1 MTTMSNNSYHWY
13 FAYSANM
20 NSIKTKIIA
29 TIGPCTDKYD
39 VLKKLHKAGMNVA
52 RINMSHATHRDAQ
65 NVIDLVRQINAEQ
78 SADYGPIGLLLDT
91 QGPEIR
97 TGVHQ
102 GDIDLKV
109 GDIVNLTIR
118 EDLDVETSSIQIN
131 YKGLIKSVSKGSRI
145 SIDNGLINF
154 RVLAKDNENLTCKV
168 LDGGKLGS
176 KRHVNLPGVRVD
188 LPSITKK
195 DRKDI
200 NLAIK
205 NNISF
210 IALSFVRSAQ
220 DIHELRAILKK
231 NKSSA
236 KIIAKIENQEG
247 LDNIHEIT
255 KATDIVMV
263 ARGDLGIETD
273 LADLPNIQRRIMY
286 ATAKWGKRSI
296 VATHLLESMIVNP
309 TPTRAEVT
317 DVANAIY
324 EGADAVMLSGET
336 SVGKYPVQ
344 CIKML
349 KKIAAK
355 TENFRTLGYEE
366 FLSDKSD
373 WQNIA
378 IGARDLA
385 SRIDADGIV
394 VVTRSGQTADV
405 ISSTKPFR
413 MPIYAFTNN
422 LETFQQLSLVGG
434 MQPHYMKSISNQAL
448 TINKIK
454 LILGSKTRSKKSL
467 KFVLIGGV
475 YSASHSDSIQIIST

>member
-1 MTTMSNNSYHWY
+1 
-13 FAYSANM
+13 M
-20 NSIKTKIIA
+20 NAIKTKIIA
-29 TIGPCTDKYD
+29 TIGPSTNTYD
-39 VLKKLHKAGMNVA
+39 SLKKLHKAGMNVA
-52 RINMSHATHRDAQ
+52 RINMSHATHTDAQ
-65 NVIDLVRQINAEQ
+65 NIIDLVQQINSEQ
-78 SADYGPIGLLLDT
+78 SVDHGPIGLLLDT

-97 TGVHQ
+97 TGINQ
-102 GDIDLKV
+102 SDMDLTV

-131 YKGLIKSVSKGSRI
+131 YKGLIRSVSKGSRI

-154 RVLAKDNENLTCKV
+154 KVLAKDKENLTCKV

-200 NLAIK
+200 LLAIK
-205 NNISF
+205 NNVSF

-220 DIHELRAILKK
+220 DINDLRDILKK
-231 NKSSA
+231 KKSSA
-236 KIIAKIENQEG
+236 RIIAKIENQEG

-349 KKIAAK
+349 KNIAAK
-355 TENFRTLGYEE
+355 TENFRTLGYEK
-366 FLSDKSD
+366 FLTDTSD

-378 IGARDLA
+378 IAARDLA
-385 SRIDADGIV
+385 TRINADGIV

-413 MPIYAFTNN
+413 MPIHAFTNN
-422 LETFQQLSLVGG
+422 QQTFQQLSLVGG
-434 MQPHYMKSISNQAL
+434 MQPYFMKSISNQASA
-448 TINKIK
+448 INKIK
-454 LILGSKTRSKKSL
+454 LILASNVRAKKSL
-467 KFVLIGGV
+467 KFVLIGGI

>member
-1 MTTMSNNSYHWY
+1 MK
-13 FAYSANM
+13 A
-20 NSIKTKIIA
+20 IKTKIIA
-29 TIGPCTDKYD
+29 TIGPSTNTYD
-39 VLKKLHKAGMNVA
+39 SLKKLHKAGMNVA
-52 RINMSHATHRDAQ
+52 RINMSHATHTDAQ
-65 NVIDLVRQINAEQ
+65 NIIDLVQQINSEQ
-78 SADYGPIGLLLDT
+78 SVDHGPIGLLLDT

-97 TGVHQ
+97 TGINQ
-102 GDIDLKV
+102 SDMDLTV

-154 RVLAKDNENLTCKV
+154 KVLAKDKENLTCKV
-168 LDGGKLGS
+168 HDGGKLGS

-200 NLAIK
+200 LLAIK
-205 NNISF
+205 NNVSF

-220 DIHELRAILKK
+220 DINDLRDILKK
-231 NKSSA
+231 KKSSA
-236 KIIAKIENQEG
+236 RIIAKIENQEG

-349 KKIAAK
+349 KNIAAK
-355 TENFRTLGYEE
+355 TENFRTLGYEK
-366 FLSDKSD
+366 FLTDTSD

-378 IGARDLA
+378 IAARDLA
-385 SRIDADGIV
+385 TRINADGIV

-413 MPIYAFTNN
+413 MPIHAFTNN
-422 LETFQQLSLVGG
+422 QQTFQQLSLVGG
-434 MQPHYMKSISNQAL
+434 MQPYFMKSISNQASA
-448 TINKIK
+448 INKIK
-454 LILGSKTRSKKSL
+454 LILASNVRAKKSL

>member
-1 MTTMSNNSYHWY
+1 MK
-13 FAYSANM
+13 A
-20 NSIKTKIIA
+20 IKTKIIA
-29 TIGPCTDKYD
+29 TIGPSTNTYD
-39 VLKKLHKAGMNVA
+39 SLKKLHKAGMNVA
-52 RINMSHATHRDAQ
+52 RINMSHATHTDAQ
-65 NVIDLVRQINAEQ
+65 NIIDLVHQINSEQ
-78 SADYGPIGLLLDT
+78 SVDHGPIGLLLDT

-97 TGVHQ
+97 TGINQ
-102 GDIDLKV
+102 SDMDLTV

-154 RVLAKDNENLTCKV
+154 KVLAKDKENLTCKV

-200 NLAIK
+200 LLAIK
-205 NNISF
+205 NNVSF

-220 DIHELRAILKK
+220 DIYDLRDILKK
-231 NKSSA
+231 KKSSA
-236 KIIAKIENQEG
+236 RIIAKIENQEG

-349 KKIAAK
+349 KNIAAK
-355 TENFRTLGYEE
+355 TENFRTLGYEK
-366 FLSDKSD
+366 FLTDTSD

-378 IGARDLA
+378 IAARDLA
-385 SRIDADGIV
+385 TRINADGIV

-413 MPIYAFTNN
+413 MPIHAFTNN
-422 LETFQQLSLVGG
+422 QETFQQLSLVGG
-434 MQPHYMKSISNQAL
+434 MQPYFMKSISNQA
-448 TINKIK
+448 TAINKIK
-454 LILGSKTRSKKSL
+454 LILASKIRAKKSL

>member
-1 MTTMSNNSYHWY
+1 
-13 FAYSANM
+13 M
-20 NSIKTKIIA
+20 NDIKTKIIA
-29 TIGPCTDKYD
+29 TIGPCTDTYD

-52 RINMSHATHRDAQ
+52 RINMSHATHKDAQ

-109 GDIVNLTIR
+109 GEIVNLTIR

-422 LETFQQLSLVGG
+422 LDTFQQLSLVGG
-434 MQPHYMKSISNQAL
+434 MQPHYMKSISNQAS

-454 LILGSKTRSKKSL
+454 LILGSKARSKKSL

>member
-1 MTTMSNNSYHWY
+1 MK
-13 FAYSANM
+13 A
-20 NSIKTKIIA
+20 IKTKIIA
-29 TIGPCTDKYD
+29 TIGPSTNTYD
-39 VLKKLHKAGMNVA
+39 SLKKLHKAGMNVA
-52 RINMSHATHRDAQ
+52 RINMSHATHTDAQ
-65 NVIDLVRQINAEQ
+65 NIIDLVQQINSEQ
-78 SADYGPIGLLLDT
+78 SVGHGPIGLLLDT

-97 TGVHQ
+97 TGINQ
-102 GDIDLKV
+102 SDMDLTV

-154 RVLAKDNENLTCKV
+154 KVLAKDKENLTCKV

-200 NLAIK
+200 LLAIK
-205 NNISF
+205 NNVSF

-220 DIHELRAILKK
+220 DINDLRDILKK
-231 NKSSA
+231 KKSSA
-236 KIIAKIENQEG
+236 RIIAKIENQEG

-349 KKIAAK
+349 KNIAAK
-355 TENFRTLGYEE
+355 TENFRTLGYEK
-366 FLSDKSD
+366 FLTDTSD

-378 IGARDLA
+378 IAARDLA
-385 SRIDADGIV
+385 TRINADGIV

-413 MPIYAFTNN
+413 MPIHAFTNN
-422 LETFQQLSLVGG
+422 QQTFQQLSLVGG
-434 MQPHYMKSISNQAL
+434 MQPYFMKSISNQASA
-448 TINKIK
+448 INKIK
-454 LILGSKTRSKKSL
+454 LILASNVRAKKSL

>member
-1 MTTMSNNSYHWY
+1 
-13 FAYSANM
+13 
-20 NSIKTKIIA
+20 
-29 TIGPCTDKYD
+29 
-39 VLKKLHKAGMNVA
+39 
-52 RINMSHATHRDAQ
+52 
-65 NVIDLVRQINAEQ
+65 
-78 SADYGPIGLLLDT
+78 
-91 QGPEIR
+91 
-97 TGVHQ
+97 
-102 GDIDLKV
+102 
-109 GDIVNLTIR
+109 
-118 EDLDVETSSIQIN
+118 
-131 YKGLIKSVSKGSRI
+131 
-145 SIDNGLINF
+145 
-154 RVLAKDNENLTCKV
+154 V

-200 NLAIK
+200 HLAIK
-205 NNISF
+205 NNVSF

-220 DIHELRAILKK
+220 DILDLRDILKK
-231 NKSSA
+231 KKSSA
-236 KIIAKIENQEG
+236 RIIAKIENQEG

-286 ATAKWGKRSI
+286 VTAKWGKRSI

-349 KKIAAK
+349 KNIATK

-366 FLSDKSD
+366 FLTEKSD

-378 IGARDLA
+378 IAARDLA
-385 SRIDADGIV
+385 TRINADGIV

-413 MPIYAFTNN
+413 MPIHAFTNN
-422 LETFQQLSLVGG
+422 QETFQQLSLVGG
-434 MQPHYMKSISNQAL
+434 MQPYFMKSISNQASA
-448 TINKIK
+448 INKIK
-454 LILGSKTRSKKSL
+454 LILASKIRSKKSL

>member
-1 MTTMSNNSYHWY
+1 MK
-13 FAYSANM
+13 A
-20 NSIKTKIIA
+20 IKTKIIA
-29 TIGPCTDKYD
+29 TIGPSTNTYD
-39 VLKKLHKAGMNVA
+39 SLNKLHKAGMNVA
-52 RINMSHATHRDAQ
+52 RINMSHATHADAQ
-65 NVIDLVRQINAEQ
+65 NIIDLVNQINSEQ
-78 SADYGPIGLLLDT
+78 SVDHGPIGLLLDT

-97 TGVHQ
+97 TGINQ
-102 GDIDLKV
+102 SDMDLTV

-154 RVLAKDNENLTCKV
+154 KVLAKDKENLTCKV

-200 NLAIK
+200 LLAIK
-205 NNISF
+205 NNVSF

-220 DIHELRAILKK
+220 DIYDLRDILKK
-231 NKSSA
+231 KKSSA
-236 KIIAKIENQEG
+236 RIIAKIENQEG

-317 DVANAIY
+317 DVAHAIY

-349 KKIAAK
+349 KNIAAK
-355 TENFRTLGYEE
+355 TENFRTLGYEK
-366 FLSDKSD
+366 FLTDKSD

-378 IGARDLA
+378 IAARDLA
-385 SRIDADGIV
+385 TRINADGIV

-413 MPIYAFTNN
+413 MPIHAFTNN
-422 LETFQQLSLVGG
+422 QETFQQLSLVGG
-434 MQPHYMKSISNQAL
+434 MQPYFMKSISNQA
-448 TINKIK
+448 TAINKIK
-454 LILGSKTRSKKSL
+454 LILASKIRAKKSL

>member
-1 MTTMSNNSYHWY
+1 MK
-13 FAYSANM
+13 A
-20 NSIKTKIIA
+20 IKTKIIA
-29 TIGPCTDKYD
+29 TIGPSTNTYD
-39 VLKKLHKAGMNVA
+39 SLKKLHKAGMNVA
-52 RINMSHATHRDAQ
+52 RINMSHATHTDAQ
-65 NVIDLVRQINAEQ
+65 NIIDLVQQINSEQ
-78 SADYGPIGLLLDT
+78 SVDHGPIGLLLDT

-97 TGVHQ
+97 TGINQ
-102 GDIDLKV
+102 SDMDLTV

-145 SIDNGLINF
+145 SLDNGLINF
-154 RVLAKDNENLTCKV
+154 KVLAKDKENLTCKV

-200 NLAIK
+200 LLAIK
-205 NNISF
+205 NNVSF

-220 DIHELRAILKK
+220 DINDLRDILKK
-231 NKSSA
+231 KKSSA
-236 KIIAKIENQEG
+236 RIIAKIENQEG

-349 KKIAAK
+349 KNIAAK
-355 TENFRTLGYEE
+355 TENFRTLGYEK
-366 FLSDKSD
+366 FLTDTSD

-378 IGARDLA
+378 IAARDLA
-385 SRIDADGIV
+385 TRINADGIV

-413 MPIYAFTNN
+413 MPIHAFTNN
-422 LETFQQLSLVGG
+422 QQTFQQLSLVGG
-434 MQPHYMKSISNQAL
+434 MQPYFMKSISNQASA
-448 TINKIK
+448 INKIK
-454 LILGSKTRSKKSL
+454 LILASNVRAKKSL
-467 KFVLIGGV
+467 KFVLIGGI

>member
-1 MTTMSNNSYHWY
+1 MK
-13 FAYSANM
+13 A
-20 NSIKTKIIA
+20 IKTKIIA
-29 TIGPCTDKYD
+29 TIGPSTNTYD
-39 VLKKLHKAGMNVA
+39 SLKKLHMAGMNVA
-52 RINMSHATHRDAQ
+52 RINMSHATHTDAQ
-65 NVIDLVRQINAEQ
+65 NIIDLVHQINSEQ
-78 SADYGPIGLLLDT
+78 SVDHGPIGLLLDT

-97 TGVHQ
+97 TGINQ
-102 GDIDLKV
+102 SDMDLTV

-154 RVLAKDNENLTCKV
+154 KVLAKDKENLTCKV

-200 NLAIK
+200 LLAIK
-205 NNISF
+205 NNVSF

-220 DIHELRAILKK
+220 DINDLRDILKK
-231 NKSSA
+231 KKSSA
-236 KIIAKIENQEG
+236 RIIAKIENQEG

-349 KKIAAK
+349 KNIAAK
-355 TENFRTLGYEE
+355 TENFRTLGYEK
-366 FLSDKSD
+366 FLTDTSD

-378 IGARDLA
+378 IAARDLA
-385 SRIDADGIV
+385 TRINADGIV

-413 MPIYAFTNN
+413 MPIHAFTNN
-422 LETFQQLSLVGG
+422 QQTFQQLSLVGG
-434 MQPHYMKSISNQAL
+434 MQPYFMKSISNQASA
-448 TINKIK
+448 INKIK
-454 LILGSKTRSKKSL
+454 LILASNVRAKKSL